1 MLRLLMV
8 QLSQPCVTTG
18 KTIALTFVLFTLS
31 LSGSYIPLLSY
42 TTVKSMLISSLDSW
56 AALLSTF

>member
-8 QLSQPCVTTG
+8 QFSQPCVTTG